1 MRFID
6 IFKKKEYIMTGTYR
20 NIAELIGNT
29 PLVELSLLENEL
41 LLPSRIFAK
50 LEYFNPAGSIKD
62 RAALSMIED
71 AESKGLLKKGSVIIE
86 PTSGNTGIALA
97 AVAKTRGYEAIIVMP
112 DSMSPERISLMK
124 GYGAKVVLTPGSL
137 GMKGAIERAEEL
149 KAENENAFIPDQFNN
164 PANAMA
170 HYKTTGPEIY
180 RDLEGN
186 VDILVSAVG
195 TGGTIS
201 GIGRYLKEQNKNIKI
216 VAVEPD
222 SSPLLTKGYAGPHKI
237 QGIGANFIPSILD
250 LSVVDEIMTVSNED
264 AFSYAKLVGQKEGV
278 SVGISSGAALACA
291 IRLAKD
297 HSGKNIV
304 VIFPDGGSRYL
315 STGLFAD

>member
-1 MRFID
+1 MVGI
-6 IFKKKEYIMTGTYR
+6 YR
-20 NIAELIGNT
+20 NVAELIGNT
-29 PLVELSLLENEL
+29 PLVELANIERELSLSSKLY
-41 LLPSRIFAK
+41 AK

-97 AVAKTRGYEAIIVMP
+97 AVATTRGYDAIIVMP
-112 DSMSPERISLMK
+112 DSMSKERISMMK

-137 GMKGAIERAEEL
+137 GMKGAIEKAEEL
-149 KAENENAFIPDQFNN
+149 KNSYENAFIPAQFDN
-164 PANAMA
+164 PANAEA

-186 VDILVSAVG
+186 VDILVASVG

-201 GIGRYLKEQNKNIKI
+201 GLGRYLKEKNPEIKV
-216 VAVEPD
+216 VAVEPEA
-222 SSPLLTKGYAGPHKI
+222 SPLLSKGYAASHKI
-237 QGIGANFIPSILD
+237 QGIGANFVPSILNLGVID
-250 LSVVDEIMTVSNED
+250 QIVTVSDRD
-264 AFSYAKLVGQKEGV
+264 AFDFSKLVGRREGI
-278 SVGISSGAALACA
+278 SVGISSGAALAA
-291 IRLAKD
+291 AVRIAKENED
-297 HSGKNIV
+297 KNIV

-315 STGLFAD
+315 STALFED